1 MCGTLAIICFGGVYW
16 SFFVHNLLFY
26 LFAEIVSRLK
36 VTQSRIKGEGVL
48 GGYSHVKHYRFD
60 IGTYI
65 YFWGWKTT
73 TQMNA
78 ILLKWNA
85 VVLKYILHTKHPYKN
100 MRKIQKCATK
110 IHSYFIFMS
119 VFACVHMFS
128 CKQSDYFK
136 VFVLVHWRG
145 KQQQQCASHHPGFLL
160 HLHRYLDGYE
170 VSHFTGPC

>member
-1 MCGTLAIICFGGVYW
+1 MCSTLAIICFGFFYW

-26 LFAEIVSRLK
+26 LFAETVSRLK
-36 VTQSRIKGEGVL
+36 VTQSRIKGKGVF

-65 YFWGWKTT
+65 YFWGEKTT

-78 ILLKWNA
+78 I
-85 VVLKYILHTKHPYKN
+85 IHTKHPYKN

-136 VFVLVHWRG
+136 VLVLVHWRG
-145 KQQQQCASHHPGFLL
+145 KQQQQCANHHPGFLP
-160 HLHRYLDGYE
+160 HLHQ
-170 VSHFTGPC
+170 